1 MLGVLRRHN
10 PMIQHMGCKV
20 NNFKY
25 LCRDMEND
33 NKLNIELSPEVA
45 KGSYSNLSIITHS
58 SNEFIIDFLKL
69 LPGIPKAIVS
79 DRIIMTPENIKRLSH
94 ALAEN
99 IGKYESKF
107 GTIELHDQE
116 PGIPN
121 VPTGFNNPNVKS

>member
-1 MLGVLRRHN
+1 
-10 PMIQHMGCKV
+10 
-20 NNFKY
+20 
-25 LCRDMEND
+25 MEND
-33 NKLNIELSPEVA
+33 NKLNIELSQEVA

-99 IGKYESKF
+99 ISKYESKF